1 MIRSNVHAR
10 KSIRIHDS
18 KQYFA
23 LQREIY
29 DWREEEVGSVN
40 LKPSLKTILK
50 KNDVILISDTGMISN
65 QQPSITTGLRGL
77 LCRSG
82 SYWT

>member
-1 MIRSNVHAR
+1 MIRANVHAR

-29 DWREEEVGSVN
+29 DWRRRRVGSVN
-40 LKPSLKTILK
+40 LKPS
-50 KNDVILISDTGMISN
+50 
-65 QQPSITTGLRGL
+65 
-77 LCRSG
+77 
-82 SYWT
+82 